1 MLPRWRRN
9 SPCRQGLPFSEN
21 KIFGVHLPIKI
32 EGGIFD
38 SCTVFI
44 VSCLRRTFLSEITFR
59 IFLSHLS
66 FAARQRPSLP
76 ERARQAQL
84 GTYVCLGWQRLR
96 YIHSLILSG
105 WAALYLS

>member
-59 IFLSHLS
+59 IFPSQPFLP
-66 FAARQRPSLP
+66 ARRRPSLP
-76 ERARQAQL
+76 ERARQAQS
-84 GTYVCLGWQRLR
+84 GTFVCLCWRRLR
-96 YIHSLILSG
+96 NIHSLILSG
-105 WAALYLS
+105 

>member
-32 EGGIFD
+32 EGSIFD
-38 SCTVFI
+38 SCIVFI
-44 VSCLRRTFLSEITFR
+44 VFCLRRKLLSEITFR
-59 IFLSHLS
+59 IFLSYLS

-76 ERARQAQL
+76 ECACQAQL
-84 GTYVCLGWQRLR
+84 GTYVCLCWRPLR
-96 YIHSLILSG
+96 NLHPLIISAR
-105 WAALYLS
+105 AALYLS